1 MKSIK
6 NIALFFGVISAVTLS
21 VAQNQWQSKIVFYGA
36 NGRLQYV
43 RDSLGNAIPDFS
55 YAGYKNSDAPIPDIP
70 VVLTIEPISGNNT
83 AHIQQAIDSVARME
97 PDAFGFRG
105 ALLLKAGTYEIKGT
119 IYLNESGIV
128 LRGEGDNDDPASNT
142 ILKAVGN
149 SPKQRTV
156 LVAGGNDDT
165 RWRDMVP
172 GTKTYITDDTV
183 LVGSRTF
190 HVQRPGLFHVG
201 DNIIIFH
208 PCTEE
213 WLQAI
218 DYGGTHSNDP
228 NAEPGVDVPWEI
240 GSQPIVYNRYIT
252 RIDSNQITIDAPL
265 YNHFIKAQA
274 KSYIYKYLRH
284 KLKTEIGIENLRI
297 DIQTAGGTDENHAW
311 VGIDLLL
318 VEDAWVRHCT
328 VLHFG
333 EAGFRT
339 HTATRVT
346 IEQCRALD
354 PVSKITGGR
363 RYNFEAYTASQQI
376 LVKECL
382 ATNGRHHYMSNGTS
396 WVSDVVFL
404 NCQSSGAY
412 ASSEGHRRW
421 SQGLLYDN
429 LKELDGPRD
438 GYNPRLLGL
447 YCRGYYG
454 TSHGWA
460 AAHSVAW
467 NCDVAQGDLIVQKPP
482 TAQNYAIGCKGKH
495 ITGKKPPA
503 SFDEPQGYIE
513 GSNTDGLYPQSLFLA
528 QLTDRHNATGINITP
543 QKHNRPSILQ
553 LIKTY
558 PNPFNQQMIIRFT
571 LSKSTSVRLLIFN
584 ALGQLIR
591 SEKKTYVQA
600 GRHNWHWEGSDE
612 KGQAVSSGIYFLQ
625 LRAENQQKTVKV
637 LLVR

>member
-1 MKSIK
+1 MYW
-6 NIALFFGVISAVTLS
+6 ALLFCL
-21 VAQNQWQSKIVFYGA
+21 VAGSLPHVDAGEQWQSKRVFYGA
-36 NGRLQYV
+36 NGHLQYV
-43 RDSLGNAIPDFS
+43 RDSLGNIIPDFS
-55 YAGYKNSDAPIPDIP
+55 YAGYKNSDQDIPRVP
-70 VVLTIEPISGNNT
+70 VVLSIDPVTGDNT
-83 AHIQQAIDSVARME
+83 AHIQQAIDSVAHL
-97 PDAFGFRG
+97 PLDSSGFRG

-128 LRGEGDNDDPASNT
+128 LRGEGDDDDPASNT

-156 LVAGGNDDT
+156 LVAGGNDET
-165 RWRDMVP
+165 KWRDMVP
-172 GTKTYITDDTV
+172 GTKSYIIDDTV

-190 HVQRPGLFHVG
+190 HVQKPGYYHVG

-218 DYGGTHSNDP
+218 DYGGTHSSDP

-311 VGIDLLL
+311 NGIDLFL
-318 VEDAWVRHCT
+318 VEDAWVENCT

-333 EAGFRT
+333 ESGFRT
-339 HTATRVT
+339 HSATRVT
-346 IEQCRALD
+346 IENCRALD
-354 PVSKITGGR
+354 PVAKITGGR

-376 LVKECL
+376 IVKNCL

-396 WVSDVVFL
+396 WASDVVFL
-404 NCQSSGAY
+404 RCKSSGAY

-429 LKELDGPRD
+429 HTELDGPRE

-460 AAHSVAW
+460 AVHSVAW

-482 TAQNYAIGCKGKH
+482 TAQNYAIGCRGKH

-503 SFDEPQGYIE
+503 SFDEPEGYIE
-513 GSNTDGLYPQSLFLA
+513 GSNTNGLIPQSLFEA
-528 QLTDRHNATGINITP
+528 QLADRHNTTGFPRGTVS
-543 QKHNRPSILQ
+543 HHYPSLFD
-553 LIKTY
+553 LISTF
-558 PNPFNQQMIIRFT
+558 PNPFNQQVAVRFT
-571 LSKSTSVRLLIFN
+571 LHKSAFVRLLIFDV
-584 ALGQLIR
+584 LGRNIYSTASVRLG
-591 SEKKTYVQA
+591 A
-600 GRHNWHWEGSDE
+600 GTHQWVWKGSDRF
-612 KGQAVSSGIYFLQ
+612 GRAVSSGIYFLQ
-625 LRAENQQKTVKV
+625 LKAKNQRKTMKI